1 MSEQML
7 TEEQIITIKKAAI
20 ATDPGKP
27 WGDSIAFAR
36 AIESAVRAEYADV
49 PPEKFKA
56 LYRPMR
62 TAPKNGH
69 AVLALVEGSDIPRAI
84 RWLASDDSRALSGA
98 GWYMTWDD
106 TFVDP
111 AIDGPRYWMPIAD
124 DPDAI
129 DNGAYNPKIGGE
141 E

>member
-49 PPEKFKA
+49 PPHKWKA
-56 LYRPMR
+56 FYRAANNLRATGSLPNSIFM
-62 TAPKNGH
+62 
-69 AVLALVEGSDIPRAI
+69 ALLI
-84 RWLASDDSRALSGA
+84 
-98 GWYMTWDD
+98 
-106 TFVDP
+106 
-111 AIDGPRYWMPIAD
+111 
-124 DPDAI
+124 I
-129 DNGAYNPKIGGE
+129 DNGTYNPKIGGE

>member
-1 MSEQML
+1 ML

-56 LYRPMR
+56 LY
-62 TAPKNGH
+62 
-69 AVLALVEGSDIPRAI
+69 LACRGKGPGVWVGDICDA
-84 RWLASDDSRALSGA
+84 LDS
-98 GWYMTWDD
+98 
-106 TFVDP
+106 
-111 AIDGPRYWMPIAD
+111 
-124 DPDAI
+124 I
-129 DNGAYNPKIGGE
+129 DNGTYNPKIGGE

>member
-1 MSEQML
+1 ML

-36 AIESAVRAEYADV
+36 AIESAMSAEYADV

-56 LYRPMR
+56 LY
-62 TAPKNGH
+62 
-69 AVLALVEGSDIPRAI
+69 LACRGKGPGVWVGDICDA
-84 RWLASDDSRALSGA
+84 LDS
-98 GWYMTWDD
+98 
-106 TFVDP
+106 
-111 AIDGPRYWMPIAD
+111 
-124 DPDAI
+124 I
-129 DNGAYNPKIGGE
+129 DNGTYNPKIGGE

>member
-56 LYRPMR
+56 LY
-62 TAPKNGH
+62 
-69 AVLALVEGSDIPRAI
+69 LACRGKGPGVWVGDICDA
-84 RWLASDDSRALSGA
+84 LDS
-98 GWYMTWDD
+98 
-106 TFVDP
+106 
-111 AIDGPRYWMPIAD
+111 
-124 DPDAI
+124 I
-129 DNGAYNPKIGGE
+129 DNETNSMIGDWQ
-141 E
+141 

>member
-1 MSEQML
+1 ML

-56 LYRPMR
+56 LY
-62 TAPKNGH
+62 
-69 AVLALVEGSDIPRAI
+69 LACRGK
-84 RWLASDDSRALSGA
+84 
-98 GWYMTWDD
+98 
-106 TFVDP
+106 
-111 AIDGPRYWMPIAD
+111 GPRVWVGDIC
-124 DPDAI
+124 DALDSI
-129 DNGAYNPKIGGE
+129 DNGTYNPKIGGE

>member
-49 PPEKFKA
+49 PPEKFKRLYKVCRSAKRMTIPQTYA
-56 LYRPMR
+56 LN
-62 TAPKNGH
+62 T
-69 AVLALVEGSDIPRAI
+69 
-84 RWLASDDSRALSGA
+84 
-98 GWYMTWDD
+98 
-106 TFVDP
+106 
-111 AIDGPRYWMPIAD
+111 
-124 DPDAI
+124 I
-129 DNGAYNPKIGGE
+129 DNGTYNPKIGGE
-141 E
+141 K